1 MNGEVQKIEFGSF
14 AIYERGEPAWKSKL
28 FGVPVYVIGI
38 IGAVIYLI
46 RRNSHV

>member
-1 MNGEVQKIEFGSF
+1 MSGRAGLEI
-14 AIYERGEPAWKSKL
+14 KL